1 MNEELENR
9 LKKIQIEDFIWI
21 VYLIIIGI
29 SFYANS
35 VERDYFLNNN
45 KQSKEKYRELEII
58 VFTLVVLICIY
69 FAVDNYKDLVKL
81 NESANSDAI
90 IYSYLTFVGSL
101 AALLAGVIFLYVAIK
116 DTEINIELAFN

>member
-81 NESANSDAI
+81 NESANSEAI